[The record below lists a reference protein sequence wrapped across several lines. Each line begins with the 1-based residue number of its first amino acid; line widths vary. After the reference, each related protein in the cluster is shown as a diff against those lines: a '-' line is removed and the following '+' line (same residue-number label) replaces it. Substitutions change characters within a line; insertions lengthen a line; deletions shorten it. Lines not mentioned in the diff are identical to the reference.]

1 MKTQGKRFKGKV
13 GEEYELFKLACPHF
27 DKLQKSVK
35 DAIKAH
41 FAKRSEITVLELGCG
56 SGYTTEFILK
66 AKPNIKV
73 IAVDN
78 EKVMI
83 AQAKKNLA
91 PAIKK
96 GKVRLVLKDALSFL
110 KTVNNNSI
118 DAFASAFVLHN
129 WKQEYRKE
137 VLEEIHRILRKGGL
151 FVNADKYM
159 PDSKKEYM
167 KGHAWQINQFEVFVK
182 EGRPDLKKSWTVH
195 YLEDDKPNIRMVE
208 SAAVAQMK
216 KIGFKDIKKT
226 FRRFLEATI
235 IATK

>member
-1 MKTQGKRFKGKV
+1 MKAQGKRFRGKV

-27 DKLQKSVK
+27 DNLQKSVK
-35 DAIKAH
+35 DAIRAH
-41 FAKRSEITVLELGCG
+41 FTKHSEITVLELGCG
-56 SGYTTEFILK
+56 SGYTTEFILR
-66 AKPNIKV
+66 AKPNINV

-83 AQAKKNLA
+83 AQAKKNLSH
-91 PAIKK
+91 AIKK
-96 GKVRLVLKDALSFL
+96 GKVKLALKDALSFL
-110 KTVNNNSI
+110 KTVKNNSI

-129 WKQEYRKE
+129 WKQDYRKA
-137 VLEEIHRILRKGGL
+137 VLEEIFRILKKGGL

-159 PDSKKEYM
+159 PNDKKEYM
-167 KGHAWQINQFEVFVK
+167 KGNIWQIRQFEIFSK
-182 EGRPDLKKSWTVH
+182 SGRPDLKKSWMLH
-195 YLEDDKPNIRMVE
+195 YREDDKPDTRMVE
-208 SAAVAQMK
+208 NASILQME